1 MSEENVFFFGHLTP
15 EVPALQ
21 RAHVA
26 ESSTYPDE
34 LMEAVDAIRDGLFG
48 EAGVF
53 EPLLATLF
61 EGKDFCEFF
70 VRHGGVLRLIKLSS
84 DLVSDDFVSCRSSFL
99 PSPVSSSILMECTTQ
114 ISTR

>member
-1 MSEENVFFFGHLTP
+1 VSEENVFFFGHLTP

-26 ESSTYPDE
+26 ETSTYPNE
-34 LMEAVDAIRDGLFG
+34 LMEAVDAIREGVFG

-61 EGKDFCEFF
+61 EGKDFCES
-70 VRHGGVLRLIKLSS
+70 L
-84 DLVSDDFVSCRSSFL
+84 L
-99 PSPVSSSILMECTTQ
+99 PH
-114 ISTR
+114 